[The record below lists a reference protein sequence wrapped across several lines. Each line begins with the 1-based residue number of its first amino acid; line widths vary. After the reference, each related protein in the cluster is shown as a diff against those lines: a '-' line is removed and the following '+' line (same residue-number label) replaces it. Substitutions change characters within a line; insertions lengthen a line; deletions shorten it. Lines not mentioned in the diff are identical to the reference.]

1 MDTNT
6 SQYAHTG
13 SHAIVW
19 DFDGTLADTRL
30 RNMEVTR
37 SIIQHLTGQP
47 WQKYAVLSSLDS
59 YKQALLRTTNWRDLY
74 GREFG
79 LSEPDV
85 DRAGHLWPE
94 YQELEKTPAPFFDGI
109 KEVLER
115 WKELP
120 QGIVSQNGSAII
132 NGILEANDAGEYF
145 ESIIG
150 YEDVE
155 FRLQK
160 PSPEGL
166 IHCIEILTGLQPGLV
181 FYIGDHETD
190 ARCAELGQ
198 EILRERKLGIEIISI
213 GAFYGIEPQEW
224 REDIFDYVAYR
235 PGELTEIIAK
245 NLQDWRAGH

>member
-1 MDTNT
+1 
-6 SQYAHTG
+6 
-13 SHAIVW
+13 
-19 DFDGTLADTRL
+19 
-30 RNMEVTR
+30 
-37 SIIQHLTGQP
+37 
-47 WQKYAVLSSLDS
+47 LSSLDS
-59 YKQALLRTTNWRDLY
+59 YKQALLRTANWRDLY

-94 YQELEKTPAPFFDGI
+94 YQELEKTPAPCFDGI
-109 KEVLER
+109 PEVLER

-120 QGIVSQNGSAII
+120 QGIVSQNGSEII
-132 NGILEANDAGEYF
+132 EGILEANRMRGYF
-145 ESIIG
+145 NTIIG

-166 IHCIEILTGLQPGLV
+166 IHCIEILTGLLPGLV

-198 EILRERKLGIEIISI
+198 ELLSERKLDIEVISI
-213 GAFYGIEPQEW
+213 GAFYGIEPQER
-224 REDIFDYVAYR
+224 REDSFDHVADK
-235 PGELTEIIAK
+235 PAELTEIIATY
-245 NLQDWRAGH
+245 LEESQAGR